1 MGDIGDTGSICKSSR
16 PRYWRHPLIAALTL
30 LATSLPAAGYQFDQ
44 SWEPFPSGSPANA
57 VSGEPASAAAAAAAT
72 PASFL
77 PTGDCRFQRISDE
90 HLALQQ
96 GAILV
101 RAGKKPV
108 FVSQNVG
115 GQKIVTRITGGALTM
130 ISTAGGN
137 CLVLNLTDKCCGALV
152 LYPPSA
158 DGKGS
163 SPVHV
168 SAGMVA
174 EVYPAGGKTLSG
186 EIASG
191 TVSEK
196 PCAADLTLLLS
207 TCDYA
212 KALVVWNLEGILTT
226 DDLER
231 IAKKSA
237 PSKETAGTGGL

>member
-1 MGDIGDTGSICKSSR
+1 MR
-16 PRYWRHPLIAALTL
+16 RVRHRLSALITL
-30 LATSLPAAGYQFDQ
+30 LTTALAAASLPAASYQFGS
-44 SWEPFPSGSPANA
+44 SWEQFPSPAPPNAA
-57 VSGEPASAAAAAAAT
+57 VSDTASPVGTAT

-77 PTGDCRFQRISDE
+77 PTNDCKFQRISDE
-90 HLALQQ
+90 HLALKQ

-130 ISTAGGN
+130 ISAAGGN

-212 KALVVWNLEGILTT
+212 KALVAWNLEGILTT

-237 PSKETAGTGGL
+237 PSKEASGTSGL